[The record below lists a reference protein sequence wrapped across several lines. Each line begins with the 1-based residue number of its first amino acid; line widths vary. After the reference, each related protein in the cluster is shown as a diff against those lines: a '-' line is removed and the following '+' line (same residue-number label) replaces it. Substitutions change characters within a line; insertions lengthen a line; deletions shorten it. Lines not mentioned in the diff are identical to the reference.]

1 MLHNYK
7 WAIALLFGFI
17 FTMSACKK
25 EDDTPGETF
34 GDFKI
39 ELDHKF
45 GDTNFALGQPFTN
58 AEGEELTFSIAKY
71 YISNV
76 VLTKVDG
83 TTWSPEDNY
92 FLVDISNPSSTI
104 LDIQEAPAGD
114 YLEMEFLIG
123 VDSTRNVSGAQEG
136 ALSVANNM
144 FWSWNSGYIYI
155 KMEGSSPQANGNSFV
170 YHIGGFKSPN
180 SAIQHSH
187 FDFGSSLLKIKPGA
201 SPQVHAFVDIS
212 KLFNAEHGGTN
223 LSVGT
228 LPVMTMPG
236 ANAKA
241 LATNFH
247 HAFKFDH
254 IHN

>member
-1 MLHNYK
+1 MMKNVKTLALAATAVAAISGNAFAADRSDIYATDYK
-7 WAIALLFGFI
+7 WMQFNAMYAVNELPRGD
-17 FTMSACKK
+17 A
-25 EDDTPGETF
+25 DDG
-34 GDFKI
+34 G
-39 ELDHKF
+39 H
-45 GDTNFALGQPFTN
+45 
-58 AEGEELTFSIAKY
+58 
-71 YISNV
+71 
-76 VLTKVDG
+76 
-83 TTWSPEDNY
+83 
-92 FLVDISNPSSTI
+92 
-104 LDIQEAPAGD
+104 D

-170 YHIGGFKSPN
+170 YHIGGFKSPH